1 MKKDDFINLFKFYSA
16 KETGLFYDIF
26 TDQKV
31 DVKTITAYYQLYLDA
46 KEIGYK
52 YNAHV
57 LYLPFENA
65 TVDLTETEYFIIR
78 NKKEILL
85 QVYFESNYDI
95 QRIEDNLTA
104 LYF

>member
-1 MKKDDFINLFKFYSA
+1 MEKEEFLNLFKLYSV
-16 KETGLFYDIF
+16 KETGLFFDIF
-26 TDQKV
+26 IDKKV
-31 DVKTITAYYQLYLDA
+31 DENTICSYYQLYLDA

-52 YNAHV
+52 YNTHV
-57 LYLPFENA
+57 LYLPFEDAN
-65 TVDLTETEYFIIR
+65 DLSESDYFIIR

-85 QVYFESNYDI
+85 QVYFSSNYDI

>member
-1 MKKDDFINLFKFYSA
+1 MKKEEFIDLYKLYSVE
-16 KETGLFYDIF
+16 ETGLFFDIF
-26 TDQKV
+26 IEKKV
-31 DVKTITAYYQLYLDA
+31 AVNTIRSYYQLYLDA
-46 KEIGYK
+46 KEIGFK

-57 LYLPFENA
+57 LYMPFENSN
-65 TVDLTETEYFIIR
+65 DLSECDYFIIR

-85 QVYFESNYDI
+85 QVYFDRNYDI